1 MADLQNLVD
10 ALAIELGR
18 PVGLDDRHFRA
29 LAYSAHL
36 DDVDEVRRA
45 SILRR
50 EAPRAVTEW
59 LESLH
64 VGESQ
69 ELARVPRNPSLG
81 MEARVCVP
89 VRFKETLLGYLWLID
104 EPQPVTETEGRA
116 AVRCAADLGVELF
129 RIRRLESEER
139 VREADLVEQL
149 VLGAGSVDRA
159 AHELGTLL
167 AVGRYAA
174 IVVLAGLGAGQVDPA
189 AVRVR
194 LAAALELMRHR
205 VPPRQFVMLATH
217 EQAIALMAV
226 DSFGP
231 ERRART
237 LLAAIEDQFADDD
250 AFAASVGIGATR
262 AELRDLRESYAEAVD
277 AATVA
282 ARVPGAGPIAVWSE
296 LGSYRTITRLLRGA
310 ESAPQIPECLTSLLE
325 APEAAILVGTLESY
339 LDHAGDAQ
347 ATAAV
352 LFVHRSTLYN
362 RLHRIEELTGSDLR
376 HGDARLEL
384 HVALRIWRLQPARGR
399 HASAGGSRP
408 HDRS

>member
-1 MADLQNLVD
+1 VADLQNLVD
-10 ALAIELGR
+10 ALAVELGR
-18 PVGLDDRHFRA
+18 PVGLDDRRFRA

-69 ELARVPRNPSLG
+69 NLARLPRNPSLG

-104 EPQPVTETEGRA
+104 EPRPITEAEGRA
-116 AVRCAADLGVELF
+116 ALRCATDLGVELF

-139 VREADLVEQL
+139 AREAELVEQL
-149 VLGAGSVDRA
+149 VLGTGNLEHTAHDLGALLTAGS
-159 AHELGTLL
+159 
-167 AVGRYAA
+167 YAA
-174 IVVLAGLGAGQVDPA
+174 IVVLARRGAGHLDPA

-217 EQAIALMAV
+217 EQAIALTAV
-226 DSFGP
+226 DSGAP

-250 AFAASVGIGATR
+250 AFAPSVGVGATR
-262 AELRDLRESYAEAVD
+262 TNLRDLRDSYDEAVD

-282 ARVPGAGPIAVWSE
+282 ARVPGSGPIAVWSE
-296 LGSYRTITRLLRGA
+296 LGSYRTIARLLRSA
-310 ESAPQIPECLTSLLE
+310 EPEPLIPECLMSLLE
-325 APEAAILVGTLESY
+325 APEAAILVSTLETY

-347 ATAAV
+347 ATAAA

-376 HGDARLEL
+376 HGDDRLEL
-384 HVALRIWRLQPARGR
+384 HVALRMWRLQPPPGPD
-399 HASAGGSRP
+399 GGSQP
-408 HDRS
+408 P